1 MNKDKLTSS
10 ITLLE
15 RKVKLLLGEYKALNE
30 EVATLKTENQELKNV
45 LDNKDVQLDDF
56 QNKIKISKI
65 VGNIGSGENDSS
77 EIKKQIDGYIKE
89 LDRCIVH
96 LGQG

>member
-15 RKVKLLLGEYKALNE
+15 RKVKLLLGEHKGLIE
-30 EVATLKTENQELKNV
+30 EVAILKTENQELKNV

-65 VGNIGSGENDSS
+65 VGNIGSGEIDSS

-89 LDRCIVH
+89 LDRCILH